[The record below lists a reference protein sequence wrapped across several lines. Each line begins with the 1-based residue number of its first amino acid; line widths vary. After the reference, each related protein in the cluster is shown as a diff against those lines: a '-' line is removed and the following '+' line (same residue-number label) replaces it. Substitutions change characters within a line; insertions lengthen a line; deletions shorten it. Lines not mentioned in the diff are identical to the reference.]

1 MMLTA
6 HSIGNARIAA
16 LGMMSFVRHP
26 KRLGRDLFAD
36 ARLTP
41 NVDDEL
47 YYRNFIST
55 LSENQDH
62 QGPLMSEVIGTTT
75 PAKHI
80 EGACALSG
88 LAVRDTRDE
97 TTRDGS
103 HPVNLSWPEG
113 KGISRRDDANG
124 CDLRHAGRPDDSL
137 LWPSPGV
144 MMTN

>member
-16 LGMMSFVRHP
+16 LGMMSFVRYP
-26 KRLGRDLFAD
+26 ERSGRDLFAD
-36 ARLTP
+36 AGLTP

-47 YYRNFIST
+47 YYRNFVST
-55 LSENQDH
+55 LSENQDY

-75 PAKHI
+75 PAKRI

-97 TTRDGS
+97 TTRVG
-103 HPVNLSWPEG
+103 
-113 KGISRRDDANG
+113 
-124 CDLRHAGRPDDSL
+124 
-137 LWPSPGV
+137 PSPSTSRGLKAKEYPV
-144 MMTN
+144 GTTPTAAICVTPVAPTTHCYGCLLEL